1 MLNAPIT
8 PRSALLSLLPMRPL
22 IVLTMIVLNMA
33 VVMEGDVIVDA
44 STMTWMEAAGSTM
57 TITTVMGSSSMMVGD
72 ATMTGKTMVAATM
85 TVMVVDT
92 IVIIMVAVIAV
103 IMGVLHPKV
112 VVVGL
117 PPPTSM

>member
-1 MLNAPIT
+1 
-8 PRSALLSLLPMRPL
+8 
-22 IVLTMIVLNMA
+22 MA
-33 VVMEGDVIVDA
+33 VAMEGDVIVDA
-44 STMTWMEAAGSTM
+44 STVTWMEAAGSTM

-72 ATMTGKTMVAATM
+72 ATMTGKIMVAATM

-92 IVIIMVAVIAV
+92 IVIIMVTVIAV